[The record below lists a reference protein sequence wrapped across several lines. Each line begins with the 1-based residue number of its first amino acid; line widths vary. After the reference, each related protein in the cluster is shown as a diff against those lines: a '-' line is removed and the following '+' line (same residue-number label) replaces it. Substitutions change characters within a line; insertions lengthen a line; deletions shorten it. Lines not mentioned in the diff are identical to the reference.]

1 MKNKRRLVWNI
12 LAPYI
17 GILVVVLFFEIASGG
32 KLLSTRNLKSIL
44 EQMLVTGTIC
54 FGYLFTMSMGSLDY
68 SVGSTYGLACI
79 TVAVLSRINPW
90 LALLGGIVVGV
101 AFSTL
106 VGAIFAFVKV
116 PSSIVSMCFMFTV
129 RGLVQFCSKSQAFTT
144 PLAMHKM
151 NELSLKLPIFFA
163 LFILGFFLFHYTRFG
178 RQTKAIGCGQ
188 LAARFSGVNVE
199 RIKVLAFMFSG
210 LCVGVAAFLGMLR
223 AGNAGATTGNTYSLN
238 VLLAL
243 VMGGMSIRGGASSLF
258 IASFIGCAY
267 MTLLTNGLV
276 LIEVDVATQQLVKGI
291 IFIAT
296 IAISGR
302 DLSFLKKR
310 HANQLTK

>member
-1 MKNKRRLVWNI
+1 MRTKRALLKSTI
-12 LAPYI
+12 APYI
-17 GILVVVLFFEIASGG
+17 GIIVVILIFEIASGG
-32 KLLSTRNLKSIL
+32 KLLSIRNLKSIL

-79 TVAVLSRINPW
+79 VIAVLSRYSVW
-90 LALLGGIVVGV
+90 LALLGGILV
-101 AFSTL
+101 AIFFSTF
-106 VGAIFAFVKV
+106 VGSVFALVKV

-144 PLAMHKM
+144 PLFMHKLNM
-151 NELSLKLPIFFA
+151 MGLKLPIYFA
-163 LFILGFFLFHYTRFG
+163 MFAIGVFLFHFTRFG
-178 RQTKAIGCGQ
+178 RQTRAIGCGQ

-199 RIKVLAFMFSG
+199 RIKILAFMFSG
-210 LCVGVAAFLGMLR
+210 LCVGIAAFLGMLR

-243 VMGGMSIRGGASSLF
+243 VMGGMSIRGGAKSRF
-258 IASFIGCAY
+258 IAAFIGCAY

-276 LIEVDVATQQLVKGI
+276 LIEVDVATQQLVKGVL
-291 IFIAT
+291 FIAT
-296 IAISGR
+296 IAISGKE
-302 DLSFLKKR
+302 LNSLGR
-310 HANQLTK
+310 HIRKS